1 MPKMKRLIISMI
13 VTIFT
18 LGLFAQSK
26 PIDVTT
32 IQGDG
37 YTYIKETID
46 ATLKVKLYNQEN
58 EYVNVPLVYKE
69 TGKRP
74 PYDLREKRVED
85 DNWSSLRAEL
95 IVNQSF
101 TTEQMQ
107 IIKDHKLGVG
117 IYVDTTTGKVV
128 GVEFRFLKI
137 SPFADIP
144 ISTFREIE
152 LKMKREI
159 YFTLTEAGKKLN
171 YVYLGWIQDIVDMS
185 IIK

>member
-1 MPKMKRLIISMI
+1 MKQSIFLIIA
-13 VTIFT
+13 TIIT
-18 LGLFAQSK
+18 LGLFAQSNTTV
-26 PIDVTT
+26 VTT

-58 EYVNVPLVYKE
+58 EYANVPLVYKE
-69 TGKRP
+69 NGERP

-101 TTEQMQ
+101 TAEQMT
-107 IIKDHKLGVG
+107 IIEGQKLGIG

-152 LKMKREI
+152 LKMKKEI
-159 YFTLTEAGKKLN
+159 YFTLTETGKKLN
-171 YVYLGWIQDIVDMS
+171 YVYLGWIQDIVDVS
-185 IIK
+185 RSN